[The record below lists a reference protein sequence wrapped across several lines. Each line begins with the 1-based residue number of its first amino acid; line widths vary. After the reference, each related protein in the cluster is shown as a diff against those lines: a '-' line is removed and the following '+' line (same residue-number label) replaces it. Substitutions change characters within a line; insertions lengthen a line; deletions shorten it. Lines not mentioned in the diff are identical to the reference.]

1 MSKPTRKP
9 LGESLAENFV
19 YGKNESASPSSPAS
33 KDLPLQ
39 EKEETLMSR
48 LLEAPE
54 QKEATIRFTVDLPE
68 STHRKLSILAAKTG
82 RKKAEIVRA
91 LLDNLLKDSND

>member
-19 YGKNESASPSSPAS
+19 YGKSEPASPSSPAS
-33 KDLPLQ
+33 KDLPIQ

-48 LLEAPE
+48 LLEAPN
-54 QKEATIRFTVDLPE
+54 K
-68 STHRKLSILAAKTG
+68 RKLLF
-82 RKKAEIVRA
+82 A
-91 LLDNLLKDSND
+91 LLLTYLNPRTASSRF

>member
-19 YGKNESASPSSPAS
+19 YGKSEPASPSPQSS
-33 KDLPLQ
+33 ETLPTP

-68 STHRKLSILAAKTG
+68 STHRKLSILAAKSG

-91 LLDNLLKDSND
+91 LLDDLLKDLND

>member
-1 MSKPTRKP
+1 MNKSTRKP
-9 LGESLAENFV
+9 LGDALAEKFV
-19 YGKNESASPSSPAS
+19 YGNNESASPISEVS
-33 KDLPLQ
+33 KDLPTP
-39 EKEETLMSR
+39 EKEETLMAR

-68 STHRKLSILAAKTG
+68 STHRKLSILAAKSG

-91 LLDNLLKDSND
+91 LLDNLLKNLND